1 MSVSFNNIPS
11 ALRVPLFYVEIDN
24 SMANTAQENQRT
36 LLIGQMTTGTAQ
48 PNVAIKVSSVTTV
61 AGLCGQGSM
70 LHTMMARYLANDGIA
85 EVWILPLAD
94 DTTEMTQAVG
104 SISIGQVASE
114 SGILS
119 LYIAGTRV
127 QLSVRDSYT
136 TAEIASELA
145 AKINAN
151 GDLPLTA
158 TVDTSTVQLKA
169 KNYGVCGNSIDLRL
183 NYLGTAGGESTPAGL
198 TVTITPMTGGAGVPD
213 LTDGLANLQDRAFD
227 FIINPYTD
235 TTSLND
241 LRDFLSDQT
250 GRWAWDK
257 QIYGHAFSVAQGTY
271 GELGT
276 LGEARND
283 QHATIWGVYDNPNT
297 DYDLAAAMVGAIAG
311 PIRNDPGRPTQ
322 TLQVLGVLA
331 PPLESR
337 FTLTERNNLLYSG
350 ISTFVV
356 TDDDTIQV
364 ENTITTYQRNKFGA
378 ADDSY
383 LQIETLYLLMYVN
396 RYMRT
401 QVTSKFARM
410 KLAEDGT
417 RFAAGQ
423 AIVTPAVIKAELI
436 AQYKTLEFNG
446 YVQGAAAFAKGIIV
460 EKDPNNP
467 NRVNVVW
474 PGTLINQLRIFA
486 VLNQF
491 RLISPT
497 E

>member
-1 MSVSFNNIPS
+1 M
-11 ALRVPLFYVEIDN
+11 
-24 SMANTAQENQRT
+24 
-36 LLIGQMTTGTAQ
+36 
-48 PNVAIKVSSVTTV
+48 
-61 AGLCGQGSM
+61 
-70 LHTMMARYLANDGIA
+70 
-85 EVWILPLAD
+85 
-94 DTTEMTQAVG
+94 
-104 SISIGQVASE
+104 
-114 SGILS
+114 
-119 LYIAGTRV
+119 
-127 QLSVRDSYT
+127 
-136 TAEIASELA
+136 
-145 AKINAN
+145 
-151 GDLPLTA
+151 
-158 TVDTSTVQLKA
+158 
-169 KNYGVCGNSIDLRL
+169 
-183 NYLGTAGGESTPAGL
+183 
-198 TVTITPMTGGAGVPD
+198 
-213 LTDGLANLQDRAFD
+213 
-227 FIINPYTD
+227 
-235 TTSLND
+235 
-241 LRDFLSDQT
+241 
-250 GRWAWDK
+250 
-257 QIYGHAFSVAQGTY
+257 
-271 GELGT
+271 ELGT